1 MKSDQ
6 SFPFD
11 KSACPS
17 STALCLL
24 PIKTGVKL
32 SLADDIDI
40 SALNLLPGMDE
51 DEVSILPF
59 LASFLNQQLTLFL
72 IT

>member
-6 SFPFD
+6 NFPFD

-40 SALNLLPGMDE
+40 SALNLL
-51 DEVSILPF
+51 
-59 LASFLNQQLTLFL
+59 A
-72 IT
+72 